1 MRFCLGSCGKFVF
14 FFHLFGAGQHQP
26 KRHFQPK
33 IVVKAFYLLLCLMY
47 IYFVHTHAQPEWLV
61 VAHTV
66 HLRVDRRSAYD
77 LRLRH
82 YNYYNILPIEVAIVV
97 YAACCLSFCWH
108 FARVEFGYDFFAHFL
123 IFFFFAH
130 LSLRKTHLPSDAY
143 RIRASSVSRI
153 ESIESYSHSHWG
165 RRQLRHECAVV
176 NKLTALLVLCWVI
189 SQKKK

>member
-1 MRFCLGSCGKFVF
+1 MGRGNRRLSALSCEILSRKLRQICFFF

-97 YAACCLSFCWH
+97 YAACCLLLVLLLTFCTRWVWL
-108 FARVEFGYDFFAHFL
+108 RFFCPFFN
-123 IFFFFAH
+123 IFFFCPLEPTQNSFAKRCV
-130 LSLRKTHLPSDAY
+130 SNPS
-143 RIRASSVSRI
+143 
-153 ESIESYSHSHWG
+153 E
-165 RRQLRHECAVV
+165 
-176 NKLTALLVLCWVI
+176 
-189 SQKKK
+189 